1 MKCPDCGTFMTGHEY
16 AYNDPNHYDGV
27 SEWHCESCN
36 IRIGRW
42 SRKRLTEDE
51 VEPRFGGR

>member
-1 MKCPDCGTFMTGHEY
+1 MAGCEY
-16 AYNDPNHYDGV
+16 AYNDPHHYDGV
-27 SEWHCESCN
+27 SEWHCKSCN